1 MKKQNLIPGY
11 DHILHG
17 GDYNPDQ
24 WQNDKTVISEDF
36 QLMKMA
42 HCNAFSVGIFAWTS
56 LEPED
61 GVFCFDW
68 LDDIMDR
75 MAAAGNKVFLAT
87 PSAAKPAWL
96 SARYPEIRRMNMDG
110 IREGY

>member
-1 MKKQNLIPGY
+1 MNHINLIPGNNR
-11 DHILHG
+11 ILYG

-24 WQNDKTVISEDF
+24 WRWEKNAIIEDF
-36 QLMKMA
+36 QLMKVA
-42 HCNAFSVGIFAWTS
+42 HCNTFSVGIFAWTS

-75 MAAAGNKVFLAT
+75 MAANGNKVLLAT

-96 SARYPEIRRMNMDG
+96 AARYPEICRMSREG
-110 IREGY
+110 LREGY